1 MAPPAELR
9 DRLENLRSIRAS
21 AEREVQFGD
30 ERVVYR
36 SDEEIAAAIDDLER
50 QIAAASGARPLRMV
64 RFSTS
69 KGI

>member
-1 MAPPAELR
+1 MATPAELR